1 MKKIYPKEWVK
12 LHPYRQ
18 TDDIDHYY
26 TDIAN
31 QIYQVLQTHLA
42 DGMFDDDEDIRYASL
57 CLTAWFEDVI
67 SQIGILYRRMQ
78 EALRELASLLS
89 TERGVLP

>member
-18 TDDIDHYY
+18 TDEIDHYY

-31 QIYQVLQTHLA
+31 QIYQVLQTRLA
-42 DGMFDDDEDIRYASL
+42 DGMFDDDEDIR
-57 CLTAWFEDVI
+57 
-67 SQIGILYRRMQ
+67 
-78 EALRELASLLS
+78 
-89 TERGVLP
+89 